1 MNQPMP
7 PDGSWNPGQ
16 PTTQGPVVPGPGPVP
31 GAAPVPGPTPP
42 TGGSGNRTAKVAVIA
57 VLATLVVVGV
67 VLAAFLL
74 GRNGGDDTTTTG
86 DTRASDERS
95 TTTSTTTTAAPTTA
109 APATAV
115 PTTLGDVR
123 SQPAGLFCRDLR
135 AMGFSY
141 PAAVDYWRVQGQPE
155 RLDADRDGIPCETV
169 YPTSDVVAYWGTQG
183 VTPSLE
189 TSTVYDLGPG
199 LKCQD
204 LADMGYSVYEA
215 IDYYLNWGGPSN
227 MDADGNGIP
236 CETVYADAYDVW
248 VYGYG
253 D

>member
-7 PDGSWNPGQ
+7 PDGPWNPGQ

>member
-7 PDGSWNPGQ
+7 PGGPWNPGQ
-16 PTTQGPVVPGPGPVP
+16 PTTQGPVVPGP
-31 GAAPVPGPTPP
+31 VPGPAPA
-42 TGGSGNRTAKVAVIA
+42 GGSGNRTAKVAVIA

-74 GRNGGDDTTTTG
+74 GRNGGDDTSTTG

-95 TTTSTTTTAAPTTA
+95 TTTTSTTTTAAPTTA
-109 APATAV
+109 VPATAV

-199 LKCQD
+199 LMCQD